1 VVLTGMQMPLGG
13 ALLAARRRKESGA
26 VLRLCEHEF
35 VSLSAL
41 HHALRDKD
49 AERSLEVAR
58 SLRHV
63 PLRYA
68 MRITLLLAEKNHP
81 LYEAAARRVLV
92 RVIVELEPPMI
103 EAKKLADV
111 LAHVHSNLYWYE
123 AQLALRDVVGQL
135 HRMARSLSTDVDSLA
150 IRKESGGQSADPPR
164 TEDDFLADLRAALP
178 NAPARWLDG
187 DRPLRA

>member
-1 VVLTGMQMPLGG
+1 M
-13 ALLAARRRKESGA
+13 
-26 VLRLCEHEF
+26 
-35 VSLSAL
+35 
-41 HHALRDKD
+41 
-49 AERSLEVAR
+49 EVAR
-58 SLRHV
+58 RLRHV
-63 PLRYA
+63 PLCYA

-135 HRMARSLSTDVDSLA
+135 HRMARNLSTDFDSLA
-150 IRKESGGQSADPPR
+150 IRPREEPGKQSADPPR